1 MVCVVQFLFLPAIG
15 RVMTVETHRKTRAL
29 ASILSLRYRVCV
41 RSRVQSTGTGHRTFG
56 FSSPLFVDICSPLLY
71 HDRPSHLLK
80 PAATGLERPPPPHSS
95 NTWVQ
100 RGGRWRPSPYRY
112 ARETEAL
119 FWSTAS
125 QQKEDSPYAIFG
137 LLQESDVKAEY
148 EGSGHQRCPIEP
160 ICYRRYVTCMV
171 KLQGSA
177 KSGPQVG

>member
-1 MVCVVQFLFLPAIG
+1 MCVPESSPQAQV
-15 RVMTVETHRKTRAL
+15 
-29 ASILSLRYRVCV
+29 
-41 RSRVQSTGTGHRTFG
+41 TGH
-56 FSSPLFVDICSPLLY
+56 SVSPRPCLLIY
-71 HDRPSHLLK
+71 ALLSCTTIVHRPSHLLK

-137 LLQESDVKAEY
+137 LLPESDVKAEY
-148 EGSGHQRCPIEP
+148 EGSGHQRCHIEP
-160 ICYRRYVTCMV
+160 ICNRRYVTCMV
-171 KLQGSA
+171 KLQGSP
-177 KSGPQVG
+177 KSGPQVW

>member
-1 MVCVVQFLFLPAIG
+1 MCVPESSPQVTVIRFL
-15 RVMTVETHRKTRAL
+15 L
-29 ASILSLRYRVCV
+29 APCLLIYAVLSLP
-41 RSRVQSTGTGHRTFG
+41 RTSF
-56 FSSPLFVDICSPLLY
+56 PPAL
-71 HDRPSHLLK
+71 RTLK
-80 PAATGLERPPPPHSS
+80 PTATGLERPPPPHSS

-137 LLQESDVKAEY
+137 LLQESDVKAEH

-160 ICYRRYVTCMV
+160 ICNRRYVTCMV